1 MRFVQGNRI
10 LYQYT
15 KSIKLEVIIREGMC
29 GMASRIGVASNVEH
43 FGVLEDPRM
52 DRAKRHEFP
61 DIIVI
66 TLCAVICG
74 ADNWV

>member
-10 LYQYT
+10 LYKYR

-29 GMASRIGVASNVEH
+29 GMASRIEVASIVEH
-43 FGVLEDPRM
+43 FAVLEDPRM
-52 DRAKRHEFP
+52 DRAKRHELLY
-61 DIIVI
+61 IIVI